1 MTNTINELQKAERAL
16 SYVDASDRSTWIK
29 MGAALKTAFGDQGFS
44 SFDRWSQ
51 TANNY
56 NEKSVKSAW
65 KSIQANKINIGTLY
79 FTAKQN
85 GFVLNSDE
93 YSQPKTQLPLKE
105 SPAMKSQTEQQAQ
118 KDYEQVTYLAALIL
132 KNGTTVDA
140 DYPYLAKKDIAQAV
154 LDKNPLVAINKDT
167 LPHVL
172 AQAKMAH
179 PDLSADLTALIQKN
193 EGNLIIPLFHKGLDV
208 GQFKQGKGYEHVTT
222 AQIIAKDQPFK
233 GFLPKGK
240 MQGSYAVI
248 GGVGALEDK
257 LSGHPVTKPAEQIL
271 IAEGYATAAT
281 LHQATGQPV
290 FVAFSANNLAPVLKN
305 VLEQW
310 PGKQVVICADNDQ
323 NLTGLNAANAAIDKA
338 KNSLNLNEYEAL
350 NLSVMYPK
358 FNDRDVKDFQALTKS
373 TTVPT
378 DFNDLAKLYG
388 SAIALKG
395 SFKDHVEEQNAK
407 KRYWLARKLTTH

>member
-1 MTNTINELQKAERAL
+1 L
-16 SYVDASDRSTWIK
+16 
-29 MGAALKTAFGDQGFS
+29 
-44 SFDRWSQ
+44 
-51 TANNY
+51 
-56 NEKSVKSAW
+56 
-65 KSIQANKINIGTLY
+65 
-79 FTAKQN
+79 
-85 GFVLNSDE
+85 
-93 YSQPKTQLPLKE
+93 
-105 SPAMKSQTEQQAQ
+105 
-118 KDYEQVTYLAALIL
+118 
-132 KNGTTVDA
+132 
-140 DYPYLAKKDIAQAV
+140 
-154 LDKNPLVAINKDT
+154 AINKDA
-167 LPHVL
+167 LDQVYS
-172 AQAKMAH
+172 QAKLAH
-179 PDLSADLTALIQKN
+179 PDLLPSSMDTFRKN
-193 EGNLIIPLFHKGLDV
+193 SGNLIIPLFHKGLDV
-208 GQFKQGKGYEHVTT
+208 GQFKEGKGYENVTT

-257 LSGHPVTKPAEQIL
+257 INGHPVTKPAEQIL

-310 PGKQVVICADNDQ
+310 PDKQVVICADNDQ

-358 FNDRDVKDFQALTKS
+358 FNDRDVKDFQALTNS

-407 KRYWLARKLTTH
+407 KRFWLARKLTTH